1 MPSLLQLYSSL
12 FQTSIPFLNFI
23 LTFHCCHPTQLSV
36 WSPSPCTYAAT
47 PLYLVSTHII
57 QAPRPSTGPHKLR
70 DSLPLVVLLRN
81 RLKYALT
88 YKEAMMILKQRQVLV
103 DGRARTDLTF
113 PAGFMDVVSIP
124 KTDENFRLLY
134 DTKVRVV
141 LCSSVSSVCT
151 CEKKA
156 HLLSSSSSS
165 KIQ

>member
-1 MPSLLQLYSSL
+1 M
-12 FQTSIPFLNFI
+12 
-23 LTFHCCHPTQLSV
+23 
-36 WSPSPCTYAAT
+36 
-47 PLYLVSTHII
+47 
-57 QAPRPSTGPHKLR
+57 
-70 DSLPLVVLLRN
+70 VVLLRN

-141 LCSSVSSVCT
+141 LCSSVFCLHEGPRCV
-151 CEKKA
+151 
-156 HLLSSSSSS
+156 LY
-165 KIQ
+165 